1 MQARQLLYMF
11 MGYLCLTPSFAYSD
25 SWDAT
30 CNGRYGGY
38 CRTQPPGSTLR
49 PGRCNIGER
58 HMMRSFYDSDG
69 RVDSYGIN
77 QYNTYSNDCCD
88 FSDWQHPCSL
98 SNRNNNCEFDGDGDG
113 DGDSIACMSCT
124 TYYKAD
130 TSSTASSNVFTYHAM
145 SSNGPISGSS
155 YGADWIPS
163 LNGVKSAACWWGSE
177 SPAYCPYTMD
187 QHTQPWTGYEGI
199 WVPDFHSGCLCS
211 ANEFAMSD
219 AKYLVEDYDIT
230 TTQWVYPRTGSVPYA
245 YVMWDFTYMP
255 GHSYPLPNGN
265 TDYDG
270 FEYWYNQNVGY
281 SYTVF
286 TKGNKCIK
294 CPKINGIQTVSGKGA
309 GLPGWAFKPIGIKY
323 PGSNDRTYLYDPMGC
338 QCPAGYES
346 DTFQCVTCPVGKYS
360 RLEYIPYPWNSYNGV
375 AIDAEI
381 AEDYN
386 LYGYAPYYA
395 MYSPINK
402 GDYLLADQTCAY
414 GPCEPGMT
422 ASETK
427 FPGNGASGSLNRQL
441 WNSNCI
447 SCATGF
453 VTPSTGSTSRAQCTE
468 CAAGYW
474 KDTAPNPD
482 VCVPCAVGKYS
493 TITASYSES
502 VCTWCPANSWT
513 DASASDSLADCRCN
527 AGYFGSSGNCQA
539 CPSNSHSVVGSTSC
553 YCNSG
558 YYSTTSALTTT
569 DSCVACP
576 SNSQTVGGTDGQ
588 TFCVCNTGYYGTEA
602 KVENDCTACPL
613 NSQQPDIDQPTC
625 LCNAGYTGIGT
636 TSQTCSFCEA
646 GTYKNTIGS
655 SACVSCGL
663 VQSNT
668 PRDGCLPCSS
678 INAYGDN
685 TVVGMQVSMQRELVR
700 AAYPRMSQSQCV
712 HGDGKDFDIA
722 HRLEFPDYC
731 MTSSGSTSLG
741 FEYLTH
747 YKTKQML
754 IMSDR
759 STHYRLYAANLSH
772 TDPRLFRLAGGTNV
786 ASDADGVVS
795 AGFVD
800 GPRNTGKLYRVGA
813 IYASDVHHV
822 VFMHDYTTI
831 RAVDLRDNA
840 WGEIFH
846 VCGPNSATGGYLPST
861 GSCSLTGNSAPRF
874 ARQYSGSYS
883 NYLGESFDGKYLYS
897 ANYHG
902 ITRLELTS
910 TNGNRPTGIESRYF
924 MGRCR
929 TTGSDCQGQQS
940 TNTYHIGT
948 WTSCTNAAFESGRVN
963 FVCSETNGQVTC
975 ENTPSP
981 ENFYTHTIA
990 MTIAGTNMYVM
1001 ATTCAFVINV
1011 DHTSTQYA
1019 QFTRALSVSNANDY
1033 FGYSSLR
1040 IRSSMTSSADNSTI
1054 WIFNSDY
1061 ERIIE
1066 WNTITHTF
1074 TPTVVWS
1081 YSTSGRQ
1088 NYNSKQ
1094 SYVLQPRQANS
1105 GPMVYGLQFANEKL
1119 YWAFSQSNRFY
1130 AETQVFEI
1138 PVTGSCWNCPANS
1151 GISETALWTARCIEF
1166 GMTLSLTARDTND
1179 WVCCASGDT
1188 TCTFPDIL
1196 DALMMSSSSNYVKSS
1211 NRCSRPAQTVTTA
1224 DTGNANWPDA
1234 LRGTPCILE
1243 EAYRPIDATMCAC
1256 NAGFE
1261 KNDYGQCESLG
1272 CDVGQRML
1280 SPGVCESCAA
1290 GTYMDAT
1297 LHQHTACFDCL
1308 DNANSPPA
1316 STSIDNCTCNA
1327 GYERSGESCSACTNG
1342 YFKADSGD
1350 HACTACPVDSQS
1362 ISLTACAC
1370 NVGYI
1375 KEGEACTACVVGK
1388 YKETVGDTVDCG
1400 SGVQTTCCDCGNNPP
1415 RTTVGA
1421 ASTDAA
1427 TDCVCVEGAHGATCQ
1442 FCDVGT
1448 YKDAIGTQACSTCP
1462 TGSTTLVQGSVALSD
1477 CVSAPG
1483 FYDTGGGF
1491 TECASG
1497 TYQFSTDQ
1505 TTCLTCPTGSTS
1517 SNLPRTAETDCVCDD
1532 VGYQLA
1538 VSSSYY
1544 CNCQA
1549 GYYFDSNLATCHA
1562 CAVDTYCTGVEA
1574 SYLACPSFSTS
1585 PALSDAL
1592 VDCQCN
1598 AGYSGPD
1605 GGTCAACAVGTYKN
1619 SVGSES
1625 CSLCVANSNSL
1636 EASDDISDCTCNGGY
1651 SGPLGG
1657 PCSACT
1663 AGTYKDAIG
1672 SAECTACAQNE
1683 TSPEGSVSAD
1693 ACVCVAGYGHEEGD
1707 PYKFWPMYFFNFRG
1721 NMHATW
1727 SSNIDNSV
1735 ILETAFQDC
1744 ANDVTCDFFML
1755 QICQPTFNCGG
1766 TSKYRKGIVTSNM
1779 AWDSGGG
1786 GYVKYLSVISP
1797 DTSDSLLTQM
1807 CNNKHQDAYATELMG
1822 FAPMFPAYAEVGVSN
1837 YRQAGDVSVCDI
1849 APDGQYYNV
1858 EPPTE
1863 GCVSCAAG
1871 TFKTADAD
1879 TACDGTCPVDSTS
1892 PEGSDA
1898 PGDCVCNAGY
1908 SGANGGSCTVCPAN
1922 TYKDMPGDSAC
1933 LACAANSQS
1942 LAGSDAATDCQCSAG
1957 YAGPD
1962 GGACPECAANL
1973 YKSTVGTAL
1982 CEACAVNSQSPAASV
1997 ADTACECN
2005 AGYAGPDG
2013 GPCTFCSETQYQPS
2027 VGEAACLT
2035 CPSNSAATVESGR
2048 DEQTDCLCNA
2058 GYTGADGGVCSACA
2072 AGKYKT
2078 TTGSAA
2084 CSDCDVNA
2092 GSAEASTAVTDCVC
2106 NAGYEGANGAT
2117 CVACGVDQY
2126 EDTSTNACVACPD
2139 NSQSP
2144 SLSSVATACQCNVGY
2159 TGANG
2164 GPCSACPVDTYKDTV
2179 GDAVCK
2185 NCDSNMYSAQAS
2197 TNDSDCLCN
2206 AGYSRGIAT
2215 MRRLLTTS
2223 PCQECAVNT
2232 YCPVET
2238 AVSVNSINDCPD
2250 DSQSL
2255 AGSDAATD
2263 CQCNVGYAGAD
2274 GGPCSAC
2281 PENTYKDS
2289 VGTAACTDCTDHS
2302 SSAVASG
2309 DVSDCVCDS
2318 PYVAAGDGSCDRTC
2332 AAGFEGSGGEEGEDT
2347 CVGCQQ
2353 SFYKTT
2359 SGTHNCQA
2367 CPANSHS
2374 TVRNQTSIDACVCD
2388 QGYLWN
2394 GTGCDQCESGTFN
2407 NRANQTDCFDC
2418 FNTEAQCNSMSAARR
2433 LLTVDSL
2440 PGANPPYPFQY
2451 WPLYNLNTAGTDIGG
2466 WVDLGPGTAT
2476 PSSYPTDAAIVI
2488 GQQACLD
2495 TPECIYVTFKAFYG
2509 YSDGFKD
2516 TASYKLQSAF
2526 SYWRRYE
2533 TYWISVKPSWV
2544 GPTYDAQAMCDNK
2557 ITSWWR
2563 AVDAVHGY
2571 NGLPVIQGPEID
2583 ICEMCNTGP
2592 NCIGTYYGLI
2602 PEPTTETASVESA
2615 SHTSCPG
2622 LCVAPAGY
2630 RVNAAGNNVELCPSN
2645 HYQDGSASNCTRC
2658 PWPSTYSSAGGLTS
2672 VAECECRPGYT
2683 RLEGVCTA
2691 CDIGKYKPHAGD
2703 AVCTACGSHA
2713 TTESVASVNVL
2724 ACLCI
2729 AEYEPVAENCIE
2741 CVEHAYKNIVGNQSC
2756 ILCGANSS
2764 LLIDSAHVVE
2774 SCECKPGYES
2784 LSVGVCTACPHGK
2797 FKADFGNVHCDSC
2810 GDFTTTAQIAST
2822 NQTQCQCMLGYEDGP
2837 VGGPDV
2843 DCAECVC
2850 VLSCAAGLY
2859 GSAGTCQL
2867 CEEGKYRDN
2876 VDLTVRDCQLCSD
2889 LGTGVRT
2896 ASRSGSIY
2904 TTNCSCPEGY
2914 MGLSS
2919 DKFVVVQSIERA
2931 PDERLVSESVSAG
2944 VARIAESTN
2953 ELMRLDI
2960 ADLTSDVTIS
2970 VNSRV
2975 VFEAR
2980 SFHGSVF
2987 SVSLQGMRGDLL
2999 VQASSGTYTL
3009 WTHVERDITV
3019 SASPSWLGESML
3031 QLLRTFALQKR
3042 VCQGDYVF
3050 DSTFYSDAQCVVC
3063 APGLVCEEFI

>member
-1 MQARQLLYMF
+1 MK
-11 MGYLCLTPSFAYSD
+11 
-25 SWDAT
+25 
-30 CNGRYGGY
+30 
-38 CRTQPPGSTLR
+38 
-49 PGRCNIGER
+49 
-58 HMMRSFYDSDG
+58 RSFFDSDG
-69 RVDSYGIN
+69 WVDGTSLNNHYW
-77 QYNTYSNDCCD
+77 TYRDDCCD

-98 SNRNNNCEFDGDGDG
+98 SNRNDHCEFDGDGDN
-113 DGDSIACMSCT
+113 DGDSVACISCT
-124 TYYKAD
+124 TYFKPD
-130 TSSTASSNVFTYHAM
+130 TTSFAFHAI

-163 LNGVKSAACWWGSE
+163 VNGVKTAACWFGSE

-187 QHTQPWTGYEGI
+187 QHTQPWTGYDQI
-199 WVPDFHSGCLCS
+199 YIPDFNNGCLCP
-211 ANEFAMSD
+211 ANEVAWQPQTV
-219 AKYLVEDYDIT
+219 LIEQYDLT
-230 TTQWVYPRTGSVPYA
+230 ATEWLYPRTGVQSPMA
-245 YVMWDFTYMP
+245 MLIWDYRYMP
-255 GHSYPLPNGN
+255 GHTYPLAGGSI
-265 TDYDG
+265 DYSSY
-270 FEYWYNQNVGY
+270 EYHYDANVNY
-281 SYTVF
+281 YTVLS
-286 TKGNKCIK
+286 KKNKCIK
-294 CPKINGIQTVSGKGA
+294 CPKINGIQTVSGKAA
-309 GLPGWAFKPIGIKY
+309 GMYDWQMKPIGVTY
-323 PGSNDRTYLYDPMGC
+323 PGTNNVDYFYHPMGC

-346 DTFQCVTCPVGKYS
+346 DGFQCVTCPVGKFS
-360 RLEYIPYPWNSYNGV
+360 RLEYIPYPYMSYNGV
-375 AIDAEI
+375 AIAADV

-386 LYGYAPYYA
+386 LHGRAPYYA

-402 GDYLLADQTCAY
+402 GDYLLADQTCYY

-441 WNSNCI
+441 WNSKCV
-447 SCATGF
+447 SCDTGF

-482 VCVPCAVGKYS
+482 VCVTCAVGKYS
-493 TITASYSES
+493 TTTAAYSES

-513 DASASDSLADCRCN
+513 DSSASDSLADCRCN

-602 KVENDCTACPL
+602 KAENDCTACPL
-613 NSQQPDIDQPTC
+613 NSQQPDIDQSTC

-646 GTYKNTIGS
+646 GTYKSTIGS
-655 SACVSCGL
+655 VSCISCG
-663 VQSNT
+663 VVPSNT
-668 PRDGCLPCSS
+668 ARDACLPCSS
-678 INAYGDN
+678 VNAYGDN
-685 TVVGMQVSMQRELVR
+685 SVVGMNVAMQREFVR
-700 AAYPRMSQSQCV
+700 YAYPRPSQAQCV

-722 HRLEFPDYC
+722 HRLEMPGYC
-731 MTSSGSTSLG
+731 MTTSGSSSYG

-747 YKTKQML
+747 YKAKQML

-759 STHYRLYAANLSH
+759 NAHRRLYAANLSH
-772 TDPRLFRLAGGTNV
+772 TDPRIFRFAGGTNI
-786 ASDADGVVS
+786 ASDADGVVG

-800 GPRNTGKLYRVGA
+800 GPLNTGTLYSVGG

-822 VFMHDYTTI
+822 VFVHDYTTI

-846 VCGPNSATGGYLPST
+846 ICGPNSATGGYLPST

-874 ARQYSGSYS
+874 ARQYGGSYG
-883 NYLGESFDGKYLYS
+883 NYLAESLDGKYLYS
-897 ANYHG
+897 ANYYG

-910 TNGNRPTGIESRYF
+910 TDGNRPTGIESKYF

-940 TNTYHIGT
+940 INSYHLSS
-948 WTSCTNAAFESGRVN
+948 WSSCTSAAFESGRAN
-963 FVCSETNGQVTC
+963 FVCTETNGELTC

-981 ENFYTHTIA
+981 ENFYTHTVA

-1001 ATTCAFVINV
+1001 SLTCAFVINV

-1019 QFTRALSVSNANDY
+1019 QFTRALSVSNTQDY
-1033 FGYSSLR
+1033 FGYSALR
-1040 IRSSMTSSADNSTI
+1040 VRSSMTSSTDNTTI
-1054 WIFNSDY
+1054 WIFNSDL

-1081 YSTSGRQ
+1081 SAYRLSYS
-1088 NYNSKQ
+1088 SKQ
-1094 SYVLQPRQANS
+1094 SYVLQPRQYNT
-1105 GPMVYGLQFANEKL
+1105 GPAVHGIQFANEKL
-1119 YWAFSQSNRFY
+1119 YWTFWQSSRYY
-1130 AETQVFEI
+1130 AETLIFEI

-1166 GMTLSLTARDTND
+1166 GMTLSLTARETND

-1196 DALMMSSSSNYVKSS
+1196 DALMMSSSSNYVKIS
-1211 NRCSRPAQTVTTA
+1211 NRCSRPAPTVTTA
-1224 DTGNANWPDA
+1224 DTGNANWPSA

-1243 EAYRPIDATMCAC
+1243 EAYRSVDATMCAC

-1261 KNDYGQCESLG
+1261 TNDYGQCESLG
-1272 CDVGQRML
+1272 CDVGERML
-1280 SPGVCESCAA
+1280 SPGVCEACAA
-1290 GTYMDAT
+1290 GTYMGAT

-1316 STSIDNCTCNA
+1316 SISIDNCTCNA
-1327 GYERSGESCSACTNG
+1327 GYERSGESCLACTNG

-1350 HACTACPVDSQS
+1350 HACTACPADSQS

-1375 KEGEACTACVVGK
+1375 KEGEVCTACVVGK
-1388 YKETVGDTVDCG
+1388 YKETVGDAVDCG
-1400 SGVQTTCCDCGNNPP
+1400 SGEQTTCCDCGNNPP
-1415 RTTVGA
+1415 RTTVGT

-1448 YKDAIGTQACSTCP
+1448 YKDAIGTQACTTCP
-1462 TGSTTLVQGSVALSD
+1462 IGSTTLVQGSVALSD

-1491 TECASG
+1491 SECASG

-1505 TTCLTCPTGSTS
+1505 TACLTCSTGSTS

-1562 CAVDTYCTGVEA
+1562 CAVDTYCSGVEA
-1574 SYLACPSFSTS
+1574 GSIACPSFSTS
-1585 PALSDAL
+1585 PALSDEL

-1605 GGTCAACAVGTYKN
+1605 GGPCDACAVDHFKDA
-1619 SVGSES
+1619 VGSAACTDCAEHTTSPEASASANACLCNAGYQTEDCRPAGGARIWCNKFDGWTGGNWDHGNIWDASTEES
-1625 CSLCVANSNSL
+1625 MYGCLSDEDFTWYCGSNSCRYTDMWIWPDGRQFNHRTSVTIIGSVFNHRTSVTSSS
-1636 EASDDISDCTCNGGY
+1636 AGDWADCADAAKCNYVIRTDSPHFTMWKVGDYVYPDTPDPSTLPCAPDTGG
-1651 SGPLGG
+1651 
-1657 PCSACT
+1657 CSACA
-1663 AGTYKDAIG
+1663 AGTYNDAIG
-1672 SAECTACAQNE
+1672 AAECTACAEHE
-1683 TSPEGSVSAD
+1683 TSPQGSESAD
-1693 ACVCVAGYGHEEGD
+1693 ACVCEAGYGHEAGD
-1707 PYKFWPMYFFNFRG
+1707 PYKYWPMYMKFFRG
-1721 NMHATW
+1721 TDVNAW
-1727 SSNIDNSV
+1727 SNYMDSAIV
-1735 ILETAFQDC
+1735 LQTAFQDC
-1744 ANDVTCDFFML
+1744 ANDASCDYF
-1755 QICQPTFNCGG
+1755 
-1766 TSKYRKGIVTSNM
+1766 IVQVCHQNYGCASG
-1779 AWDSGGG
+1779 WDTPPSRYKT
-1786 GYVKYLSVISP
+1786 GYVTNNMVWSAYDYYISVLSP
-1797 DTSDSLLTQM
+1797 DTSDTYLTQM
-1807 CNNKHQDAYATELMG
+1807 CQNKHDPDDATTAIHSAWHYAVPQVTG
-1822 FAPMFPAYAEVGVSN
+1822 SI
-1837 YRQAGDVSVCDI
+1837 YRWPSDVSVCDI
-1849 APDGQYYNV
+1849 APGGQYHNV
-1858 EPPTE
+1858 APPLG
-1863 GCVSCAAG
+1863 GCASCDAG

-1879 TACDGTCPVDSTS
+1879 TACDGTCPGDSTS

-1898 PGDCVCNAGY
+1898 LTDCVCNAGY
-1908 SGANGGSCTVCPAN
+1908 SGANGGSCTVCPAD
-1922 TYKDMPGDSAC
+1922 TYKDATGDSAC
-1933 LACAANSQS
+1933 LPCAVNSQS
-1942 LAGSDAATDCQCSAG
+1942 LAGSDAATDCQCNAG

-1962 GGACPECAANL
+1962 GGICTECSTNF

-1997 ADTACECN
+1997 TDTACQCN

-2013 GPCTFCSETQYQPS
+2013 GPCAFCSETQYQPS
-2027 VGEAACLT
+2027 VGEAACLA
-2035 CPSNSAATVESGR
+2035 CPSNSVSTVESGR

-2058 GYTGADGGVCSACA
+2058 GYTGTNGGVCSACA

-2078 TTGSAA
+2078 TTGSTA
-2084 CSDCDVNA
+2084 CSDCDVHA
-2092 GSAEASTAVTDCVC
+2092 DSPEASTVVTDCVC

-2117 CVACGVDQY
+2117 CGACAANHY
-2126 EDTSTNACVACPD
+2126 EDTSTDACVPCPD

-2144 SLSSVATACQCNVGY
+2144 SLSSAATACQCNVGY
-2159 TGANG
+2159 TGPNG
-2164 GPCSACPVDTYKDTV
+2164 QACTPCLEDEYKDTV
-2179 GDAVCK
+2179 GNAACK
-2185 NCDSNMYSAQAS
+2185 SCDSNMYSAPAS

-2250 DSQSL
+2250 NSQSL
-2255 AGSDAATD
+2255 SGSDAASD

-2274 GGPCSAC
+2274 GGPCSVCSA
-2281 PENTYKDS
+2281 NTYKDS
-2289 VGTAACTDCTDHS
+2289 VGTAACTDCTEYS

-2332 AAGFEGSGGEEGEDT
+2332 AAGFEGSGGAEGEDA
-2347 CVGCQQ
+2347 CVGCQL

-2374 TVRNQTSIDACVCD
+2374 TVRNQASIDACVCD

-2394 GTGCDQCESGTFN
+2394 GADCDQCAADTFN
-2407 NRANQTDCFDC
+2407 NRANQTACFDC
-2418 FNTEAQCNSMSAARR
+2418 IA
-2433 LLTVDSL
+2433 
-2440 PGANPPYPFQY
+2440 
-2451 WPLYNLNTAGTDIGG
+2451 
-2466 WVDLGPGTAT
+2466 
-2476 PSSYPTDAAIVI
+2476 PS
-2488 GQQACLD
+2488 Q
-2495 TPECIYVTFKAFYG
+2495 
-2509 YSDGFKD
+2509 
-2516 TASYKLQSAF
+2516 
-2526 SYWRRYE
+2526 
-2533 TYWISVKPSWV
+2533 
-2544 GPTYDAQAMCDNK
+2544 
-2557 ITSWWR
+2557 
-2563 AVDAVHGY
+2563 
-2571 NGLPVIQGPEID
+2571 
-2583 ICEMCNTGP
+2583 
-2592 NCIGTYYGLI
+2592 
-2602 PEPTTETASVESA
+2602 ETAD
-2615 SHTSCPG
+2615 HTSCPG
-2622 LCVAPAGY
+2622 LTIAPAGY
-2630 RVNAAGNNVELCPSN
+2630 EVNTNGDNVELCPSN
-2645 HYQDGSASNCTRC
+2645 HYQDGSGAVCTEC
-2658 PWPSTYSSAGGLTS
+2658 PYPATYSSAGGLTS
-2672 VAECECRPGYT
+2672 VGECECRPGYS
-2683 RLEGVCTA
+2683 RSGGVCAA
-2691 CDIGKYKPHAGD
+2691 CDIGTYKPDAGD
-2703 AVCTACGSHA
+2703 AACTACGSHA
-2713 TTESVASVNVL
+2713 TTQSVASADVL
-2724 ACLCI
+2724 ACVCI
-2729 AEYEPVAENCIE
+2729 AEYEPIVKDCIE
-2741 CVEHAYKNIVGNQSC
+2741 CVEHAYKNIIGNQSC
-2756 ILCGANSS
+2756 VLCGANSS
-2764 LLIDSAHVVE
+2764 LLIDSAHAVE
-2774 SCECKPGYES
+2774 GCECKPGYES
-2784 LSVGVCTACPHGK
+2784 LSVQACTACPHGK

-2810 GDFTTTAQIAST
+2810 GDFTTTAHIAST
-2822 NQTQCQCMLGYEDGP
+2822 NQTQCQCILGYEDGP

-2850 VLSCAAGLY
+2850 VASCAAGLH

-2867 CEEGKYRDN
+2867 CGEGKYRDN

-2919 DKFVVVQSIERA
+2919 DKFVIVTSIERA
-2931 PDERLVSESVSAG
+2931 PDERMVSESVSAG

-2970 VNSRV
+2970 VDLRV

-2987 SVSLQGMRGDLL
+2987 SVSLEGMRGDLL
-2999 VQASSGTYTL
+2999 VQATSGTYTL
-3009 WTHVERDITV
+3009 WNHVEHDITL
-3019 SASPSWLGESML
+3019 SASPSWLSESML
-3031 QLLRTFALQKR
+3031 QLLRTFALQKKVR
-3042 VCQGDYVF
+3042 EGDYVF
-3050 DSTFYSDAQCVVC
+3050 DSTFYSELECAVC
-3063 APGLVCEEFI
+3063 AQGLVCAEFV